1 MRESKFVEQN
11 KEKWEEFEADLKANK
26 NDPQLLRA
34 RMVQITDDLS
44 YSRTFYKNRSVR
56 IYLNG
61 LAQQI
66 YNNIYKNKRNF
77 FKSLSQFYS
86 EDIPRILYHA
96 RKELLLAFLL
106 LLLTVA
112 IGAFSTAKDPG
123 FASSVLS
130 DDYVEMTKENIRK
143 GDPFGVYKDSDSTS
157 MFVGIALNNLKV
169 GLILFL
175 FGLLAS
181 YGSLAIMIYNGIM
194 LGTFMYFFYSR
205 DLSTEFNLTVW
216 MHGTIE
222 ILTMVIETVA
232 GMLLG
237 RGLIYPGTLS
247 RTKAFSIWGKR
258 GAMLFMSTVPFIILA
273 AFIES
278 YLTRHTEMSNIMRAV
293 FILLSL
299 GLMLFYFA
307 VYPLWKFRKTKDVD
321 LGMPELSAE
330 SAIEFKPDS
339 IYSGGSVFLKSVQLF
354 GLTFPFLIRT
364 ALISAAAYTAIIYF
378 LHKERMI
385 KTIASSQMTIEDF
398 ITKLFNGSN
407 HVFKDL
413 FNGMGIV
420 LNSWSLPEICVIS
433 TLWLGFLLSL
443 GLWLFNKKIIRKN
456 VQFLK
461 ILGYGTGVSLFLNIL
476 YLLNIS
482 LWIFYLLLL
491 APLAVFATERVFGLG
506 KSYSSGRVFKYIS
519 SGSFRLLGISVSLL
533 LMVIILVFFFM
544 TPFYITLR
552 QLLEMNFDLPETSFN
567 IMVNMFVFFIMTFM
581 NALVV
586 LFIVMQSAFLTF
598 TLKEIS
604 DAEGLKRNIEEIGRT
619 RRAYGIETE

>member
-11 KEKWEEFEADLKANK
+11 KEKWQEFEADFRSKNK
-26 NDPQLLRA
+26 DPQLLRA

-77 FKSLSQFYS
+77 FKSLGQFYT
-86 EDIPRILYHA
+86 EDIPRIIYHA
-96 RKELLLAFLL
+96 RKELLLAFLI
-106 LLLTVA
+106 LLLTIV

-123 FASSVLS
+123 FASSILS
-130 DDYVEMTKENIRK
+130 DEYVEMTKENIKK

-157 MFVGIALNNLKV
+157 MFIQIALNNLRV
-169 GLILFL
+169 ALILFL

-205 DLSTEFNLTVW
+205 DLSAEFNLTVW

-258 GAMLFMSTVPFIILA
+258 GAMLFMSTIPFIILA

-278 YLTRHTEMSNIMRAV
+278 YLTRHTEMPDVLRAI

-299 GLMLFYFA
+299 GFMLFYFA
-307 VYPLWKFRKTKDVD
+307 VYPLWRFRKEKDVD
-321 LGMPELSAE
+321 LGMPELE
-330 SAIEFKPDS
+330 VETKLEFKPDL
-339 IYSGGSVFLKSVQLF
+339 IYSGGAIFLKTVQLMSINF
-354 GLTFPFLIRT
+354 TGWIRMVLISSLSYTAILYAISQERLIRT
-364 ALISAAAYTAIIYF
+364 V
-378 LHKERMI
+378 
-385 KTIASSQMTIEDF
+385 ASSQVSLEQF
-398 ITKLFNGSN
+398 LERLVRGSDR
-407 HVFKDL
+407 VLKDL
-413 FNGMGIV
+413 FNGTGII
-420 LNSWSLPEICVIS
+420 LNDWHRPEIFVLS
-433 TLWLGFLLSL
+433 SLWLGGLLSYTI
-443 GLWLFNKKIIRKN
+443 WIFNQSIYKKDIPLIK
-456 VQFLK
+456 F
-461 ILGYGTGVSLFLNIL
+461 IAYGFGVSLFLNSL
-476 YLLNIS
+476 YLLDLG

-491 APLAVFATERVFGLG
+491 APIAVFATERIFGLG
-506 KSYSSGRVFKYIS
+506 KSYGSGRVFSYTAAGIIRFMGMS
-519 SGSFRLLGISVSLL
+519 AAIMFIFIVMVLL
-533 LMVIILVFFFM
+533 FM
-544 TPFYITLR
+544 TPFYITMR
-552 QLLEMNFDLPETSFN
+552 QLLEMNFDLTSHSFN
-567 IMVNMFVFFIMTFM
+567 VLINLMVFFIMILLSSM
-581 NALVV
+581 VV
-586 LFIVMQSAFLTF
+586 IFIVLQAVFLTF
-598 TLKEIS
+598 TLKEII
-604 DAEGLKRNIEEIGRT
+604 DAEGLKKGIEEIGKS